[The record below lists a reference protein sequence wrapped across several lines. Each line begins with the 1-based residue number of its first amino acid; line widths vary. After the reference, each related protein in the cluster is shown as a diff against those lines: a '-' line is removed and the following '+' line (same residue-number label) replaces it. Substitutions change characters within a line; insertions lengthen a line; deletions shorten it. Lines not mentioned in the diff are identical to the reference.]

1 MRPDETILR
10 MGRKEIKEK
19 NGKLNSPM
27 KHCKNFVNVTM
38 HPQYKMVIKK
48 LKTK

>member
-19 NGKLNSPM
+19 NGKGKFTYETL
-27 KHCKNFVNVTM
+27 
-38 HPQYKMVIKK
+38 
-48 LKTK
+48 